1 MKLKTKTA
9 VITGAS
15 TGIGRAIA
23 VKLASEGAKTMLL
36 ARSKDGLEKTL
47 KLVEQAGGEG
57 KIFCIDLRN
66 VKEIKKFASSI
77 KESEG
82 EIDILVNV
90 AGIWHS
96 KDKAFSGIEF
106 ADYSIDEI
114 LDTYTV
120 GLTAPTILSH
130 ELVPLMKQCAKIIN
144 ISGTF
149 EGGAKGWLP
158 YFVSKKAIEDL
169 TVGLSHELRNQQIQ
183 VNCISPSD
191 VATEAYKKFFPE
203 DATLDNALQPED
215 VASLTLFLASNEAD
229 NITGQIIVI
238 KQKKVKN

>member
-1 MKLKTKTA
+1 MKLKDKTA

-15 TGIGRAIA
+15 IGIGRAIA

-47 KLVEQAGGEG
+47 GLVKQAGGKG
-57 KIFCIDLRN
+57 KTFCVDLRS
-66 VKEIKKFASSI
+66 VAEIKKFAQDI
-77 KESEG
+77 EKSEG
-82 EIDILVNV
+82 GINILVNV

-96 KDKAFSGIEF
+96 RDRVYYGIEF
-106 ADYSIDEI
+106 ADYSTDEI
-114 LDTYTV
+114 LDTYAV

-130 ELVPLMKQCAKIIN
+130 EFITLMRQGGKIIN

-149 EGGAKGWLP
+149 ESGAKGWLP

-169 TVGLSHELRNQQIQ
+169 TVGLSHELRNRQIQ

-191 VATEAYKKFFPE
+191 VATESYKKFFPE
-203 DATLDNALQPED
+203 DATPDNALQPED
-215 VASLTLFLASNEAD
+215 VARLALFLASKEAD
-229 NITGQIIVI
+229 HITGQVIVI
-238 KQKKVKN
+238 KQRNVKN